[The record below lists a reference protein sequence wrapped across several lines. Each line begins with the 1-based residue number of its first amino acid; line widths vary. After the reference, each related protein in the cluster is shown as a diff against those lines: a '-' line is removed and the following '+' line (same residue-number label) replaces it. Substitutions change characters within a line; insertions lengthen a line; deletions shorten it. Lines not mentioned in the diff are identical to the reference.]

1 MMIIGCDFHPRF
13 QQIAF
18 VDQETG
24 EYGERRLQHR
34 GEAEEFY
41 RRLAGQQ
48 VRIGMEATGNYGWF
62 CRLAEEQGHEL
73 VLGDATRIRAAAPR
87 KQKTDKRDARH
98 ILDLLLENR
107 FPAVWQPDA
116 ANQDLRVLLT
126 HRVKQVRLRTR
137 LKNQLDGLAKSE
149 GYLSP
154 RVWSAGR
161 RAELEALPLCG
172 WLDRRRQDLLELH
185 DELDKRIAPLDE
197 ALREAANED
206 AAARLLMTH
215 PGVGPVVSLAFVLTI
230 GDVSRFQRGKQ
241 VGSYLPP
248 QRRRPVAGDPGF
260 GLIPS
265 EESSGQHRRLGS
277 VSKQGNSLVRWLLVQ
292 AAALAQRYDPSWHR
306 QYVRLSMNKHHGV
319 AKVAIAHKL
328 AVRLYSTPATK
339 TRRRGPR
346 IGCCVRGKTMSSYPY
361 AVRMRDSPCSAVV
374 AYKHTDRLIGHPVSP
389 CNSREFEQAIMAQ
402 YRAEYMVGGT

>member
-18 VDQETG
+18 VEQETG

-41 RRLAGQQ
+41 RRLAGRQ

-62 CRLAEEQGHEL
+62 RRLLQAQGHEIL
-73 VLGDATRIRAAAPR
+73 LGDATRIRAAAPR

-107 FPAVWQPDA
+107 FPVVWQPDA
-116 ANQDLRVLLT
+116 ANEDLRVLLV
-126 HRVKQVRLRTR
+126 HRAKQVQLRTR
-137 LKNQLDGLAKSE
+137 LKNQLDGLAKNE

-161 RAELEALPLCG
+161 REQLEALPLTG
-172 WLDRRRQDLLELH
+172 WQQRRRTELIALH
-185 DELDKRIAPLDE
+185 DELDRRITPLDE
-197 ALREAANED
+197 ALREAA
-206 AAARLLMTH
+206 AADQGARLLMTH
-215 PGVGPVVSLAFVLTI
+215 PGVGPAVSLAFVLTI

-241 VGSYLPP
+241 VGSYL
-248 QRRRPVAGDPGF
+248 

-265 EESSGQHRRLGS
+265 EESSGEHRRLGG

-292 AAALAQRYDPSWHR
+292 AATLAQRSDASWHR

-319 AKVAIAHKL
+319 AKLAIAHKL
-328 AVRLYSTPATK
+328 AVRLYWMLRSGEDYSK
-339 TRRRGPR
+339 VMERGSHA
-346 IGCCVRGKTMSSYPY
+346 GQSV
-361 AVRMRDSPCSAVV
+361 
-374 AYKHTDRLIGHPVSP
+374 
-389 CNSREFEQAIMAQ
+389 
-402 YRAEYMVGGT
+402 